1 MKSNSASWNYNRI
14 MVLFLALSA
23 ILMMLFDV
31 FGADHF
37 IGYIDGEA
45 YYSYLPE
52 YFLKG
57 NWDYFEKYPIGTAV
71 CQLPFF
77 LAAHIL
83 TLLTDPGQAD
93 GYTLIYDWAVGIG
106 GIVYYLMGTWFLYRV
121 LGRIL
126 PKKWAFGSILLLT
139 AGTALPLYATKY
151 AAFSH
156 IKTYAILSV
165 LMYLMMRIVNGEED
179 GFRIHFFCG
188 LLAGL
193 LVVIRNINAFLLL
206 FYVLYGL
213 GCKEE
218 WREHRKKMFSVHR
231 LLPNLLGAGLLIGLQ
246 MILWKIA
253 TGHFICYSYQG
264 ESFSYLSNPQ
274 ITETLFSDAKGLLI
288 FSPVLI
294 FSVLG
299 MFFLKKTG
307 CKKFCAGVVVLFALE
322 LYTTSAWWCW
332 WLGGVYSIR
341 SFVDIFPVL
350 AIPVGAFFCWLESA
364 LEHYGKAT
372 RKIWIVFY
380 AGLTLFFCLV
390 NFAFMKGVLDGSVN
404 ETMAFWWELQEAL
417 KHVFDF
423 R

>member
-1 MKSNSASWNYNRI
+1 MKSNSASRNYNRI
-14 MVLFLALSA
+14 MVLFLVLSA
-23 ILMMLFDV
+23 ILMLLFDV
-31 FGADHF
+31 FCADHF

-57 NWDYFEKYPIGTAV
+57 NWEYFEKYPIGTAI

-77 LAAHIL
+77 LAAHVI
-83 TLLTDPGQAD
+83 TLLADPGQAD

-121 LGRIL
+121 LGEIL
-126 PKKWAFGSILLLT
+126 PKKWAFGSIALLT

-156 IKTYAILSV
+156 IKTYAILAV
-165 LMYLMMRIVNGEED
+165 LMYLMRRIVSGEKD
-179 GFRIHFFCG
+179 GFGIHFFCG
-188 LLAGL
+188 FLAGL
-193 LVVIRNINAFLLL
+193 LVVIRNINVFLLL
-206 FYVLYGL
+206 FYVLYAFGN
-213 GCKEE
+213 KAE
-218 WREHRKKMFSVHR
+218 WKAHLKKICSPRR
-231 LLPNLLGAGLLIGLQ
+231 LIPDLLGAGIVMVMQ
-246 MILWKIA
+246 MVLWKIA
-253 TGHFICYSYQG
+253 TGHLICYSYQG
-264 ESFSYLSNPQ
+264 ESFSYLADPQ
-274 ITETLFSDAKGLLI
+274 IGETLFSDAKGLLI

-294 FSVLG
+294 FAILG

-307 CKKFCAGVVVLFALE
+307 CGKFSAGVIVLFVLE

-341 SFVDIFPVL
+341 SFIDIFPVL
-350 AIPVGAFFCWLESA
+350 AISLGAFFCWLESA
-364 LEHYGKAT
+364 LKCRGKRIRRILT
-372 RKIWIVFY
+372 VFF
-380 AGLTLFFCLV
+380 AVLTLFFCLV
-390 NFAFMKGVLDGSVN
+390 NFAFMKGVLDGTVN
-404 ETMAFWWELQEAL
+404 ETMAFWWELREAL